1 MLENFIYAKRKD
13 LFTAELDA
21 GNILNEAVVFIE
33 DTKEIWN
40 HGTYFD
46 CSTPNLHGI
55 QGKLFVF
62 DRNSIDSNTGIV
74 KQDVYTQLMEAIEDN
89 WHVMIDLEG
98 VIQEY
103 NSNAWASPVTAI
115 AQTDG
120 NDIIMY
126 VQPLG
131 VYSNRIYNH
140 TFKFTIF
147 GNNRQLQSEVLY
159 ETGKVV
165 CLDVNNFTEE
175 DYIAALVSPIGTPV
189 FISDSRDNVS
199 IRPDG
204 IKWQGMITSLYS
216 NSQTSYTL
224 RVYQYKSDEDGDVTI
239 KVANATLNA
248 SGSLIINELGE
259 HKLLVSGDGTKYLSD
274 NGNYN
279 KIKTSELENDIPF
292 VVDDASNP
300 LNNRVTNLENNKAD
314 KTAIPTKVS
323 QLEND
328 VPYVVDNTLPENGLY
343 IYDIN
348 GNFTLPENWNTAN
361 NSKAVGVA
369 ILTDDCRFV
378 VAKQDISTSGIRWG
392 GYGTDVPGV
401 LTTADSAVAATDFDG
416 LNNTAKIIAAI
427 GNTNDG
433 YRDGTAAGD
442 CAAYTFPNGK
452 TGYLGAAGE
461 WQVARQN
468 KEDLNSALT
477 LIGGT
482 TMKESAYWTSTEY
495 SSNYAWGQRFDS
507 DSYLNFSKYNSRGY
521 YVRAF
526 LALEDSKSIKDRLD
540 DIENNYV
547 TTNTIQ
553 TISARKRFTER
564 VDIYNA
570 LHVRESDINASYST
584 LLQAYDSAKL
594 TYFHRVL
601 NYSDSPSGLTPK
613 HFDIGN
619 YTGGNLNIIT
629 GYSTQTNNPVSCGG
643 NISLACY
650 DVENKK
656 TAAIHIHNRFSDQ
669 NSTENYPLENKV
681 ITLCLSS
688 DEGYHSVLGEG
699 YPGVEALS
707 NNFLLGSIESSW
719 VDVTGAFFQWIKG
732 ENRLNIC
739 GFGYDSGQGKPATRD
754 VNAVSINNNPIV
766 TESSIATTTIANLPI
781 NKSLIIATLSAS
793 ASFNLASVPNAGREI
808 HVLVNNTGTSD
819 ITITLPTASPY
830 VPVNGDHTTVPV
842 GGYAEINAI
851 SDGTKIYLRAL

>member
-40 HGTYFD
+40 HGTYFN

-62 DRNSIDSNTGIV
+62 DRNSVDSNTGIV

-89 WHVMIDLEG
+89 WHVMVNLEG
-98 VIQEY
+98 IIQEY

-115 AQTDG
+115 AQSDG

-126 VQPLG
+126 TQPLG

-189 FISDSRDNVS
+189 FINDSRDNVS

-204 IKWQGMITSLYS
+204 IKWQGMITSLY
-216 NSQTSYTL
+216 NTSQTSYTL
-224 RVYQYKSDEDGDVTI
+224 RVYQHISDEDGAVTI

-248 SGSLIINELGE
+248 SGSLIITELGS
-259 HKLLVSGDGTKYLSD
+259 HKLLINGNGDKYLSD

-279 KIKTSELENDIPF
+279 KIKTSELENDLPF

-300 LNNRVTNLENNKAD
+300 LNDRVTNLENNKAD

-323 QLEND
+323 QLQND
-328 VPYVVDNTLPENGLY
+328 VPYVVDNTLPANGLY

-369 ILTDDCRFV
+369 ILTDACKFV
-378 VAKQDISTSGIRWG
+378 VAKEDISTSTIHWG
-392 GYGTDVPGV
+392 GYGTDIST
-401 LTTADSAVAATDFDG
+401 LTNYTDEALAATDFDG
-416 LNNTAKIIAAI
+416 VNNTSKIIAAI
-427 GNTNDG
+427 GNSNDG

-482 TMKESAYWTSTEY
+482 TMKESYYWTSTEY
-495 SSNYAWGQRFDS
+495 SSGSAWYQSFGSRSFLGYYGKG
-507 DSYLNFSKYNSRGY
+507 SYTLYD

-526 LALEDSKSIKDRLD
+526 LALEEPKPLKERVTELEQNYFKWSKLILYSF
-540 DIENNYV
+540 
-547 TTNTIQ
+547 
-553 TISARKRFTER
+553 TISGISYDFEEGMTWEDW
-564 VDIYNA
+564 VNSEYN
-570 LHVRESDINASYST
+570 
-584 LLQAYDSAKL
+584 
-594 TYFHRVL
+594 
-601 NYSDSPSGLTPK
+601 
-613 HFDIGN
+613 
-619 YTGGNLNIIT
+619 TGGFHFGTIIPDDVYNRDTTFKVMEASRNINIIANYE
-629 GYSTQTNNPVSCGG
+629 YS
-643 NISLACY
+643 
-650 DVENKK
+650 
-656 TAAIHIHNRFSDQ
+656 
-669 NSTENYPLENKV
+669 LESQK
-681 ITLCLSS
+681 
-688 DEGYHSVLGEG
+688 E
-699 YPGVEALS
+699 
-707 NNFLLGSIESSW
+707 
-719 VDVTGAFFQWIKG
+719 
-732 ENRLNIC
+732 
-739 GFGYDSGQGKPATRD
+739 
-754 VNAVSINNNPIV
+754 
-766 TESSIATTTIANLPI
+766 
-781 NKSLIIATLSAS
+781 
-793 ASFNLASVPNAGREI
+793 
-808 HVLVNNTGTSD
+808 
-819 ITITLPTASPY
+819 
-830 VPVNGDHTTVPV
+830 
-842 GGYAEINAI
+842 
-851 SDGTKIYLRAL
+851 

>member
-46 CSTPNLHGI
+46 CYTPNLHGI

-189 FISDSRDNVS
+189 FISDGRDNVS
-199 IRPDG
+199 VRPDG

-216 NSQTSYTL
+216 TSQTSYTL
-224 RVYQYKSDEDGDVTI
+224 RVYQHVSEEDGDVTI

-248 SGSLIINELGE
+248 SGSLIITELGS
-259 HKLLVSGDGTKYLSD
+259 HKLLINGNGDKYLSD

-279 KIKTSELENDIPF
+279 KIKTSELENDLPF
-292 VVDDASNP
+292 VVDNASNP
-300 LNNRVTNLENNKAD
+300 LNNRVTDLENNKAD

-328 VPYVVDNTLPENGLY
+328 VPYVVDSQPLPTTNGLY

-348 GNFTLPENWNTAN
+348 GGFTLPENWDTAN

-369 ILTDDCRFV
+369 IVTDDCRFV
-378 VAKQDISTSGIRWG
+378 VAKEDIGTNEWG
-392 GYGTDVPGV
+392 GYGTDI
-401 LTTADSAVAATDFDG
+401 LALINYTDSASATTDFDG
-416 LNNTAKIIAAI
+416 VNNTSKIIAAI
-427 GNTNDG
+427 GNINDG

-461 WQVARQN
+461 
-468 KEDLNSALT
+468 
-477 LIGGT
+477 
-482 TMKESAYWTSTEY
+482 
-495 SSNYAWGQRFDS
+495 
-507 DSYLNFSKYNSRGY
+507 
-521 YVRAF
+521 
-526 LALEDSKSIKDRLD
+526 
-540 DIENNYV
+540 
-547 TTNTIQ
+547 
-553 TISARKRFTER
+553 
-564 VDIYNA
+564 
-570 LHVRESDINASYST
+570 
-584 LLQAYDSAKL
+584 
-594 TYFHRVL
+594 
-601 NYSDSPSGLTPK
+601 
-613 HFDIGN
+613 
-619 YTGGNLNIIT
+619 
-629 GYSTQTNNPVSCGG
+629 
-643 NISLACY
+643 
-650 DVENKK
+650 
-656 TAAIHIHNRFSDQ
+656 
-669 NSTENYPLENKV
+669 
-681 ITLCLSS
+681 
-688 DEGYHSVLGEG
+688 
-699 YPGVEALS
+699 
-707 NNFLLGSIESSW
+707 
-719 VDVTGAFFQWIKG
+719 
-732 ENRLNIC
+732 
-739 GFGYDSGQGKPATRD
+739 
-754 VNAVSINNNPIV
+754 
-766 TESSIATTTIANLPI
+766 
-781 NKSLIIATLSAS
+781 
-793 ASFNLASVPNAGREI
+793 
-808 HVLVNNTGTSD
+808 
-819 ITITLPTASPY
+819 
-830 VPVNGDHTTVPV
+830 
-842 GGYAEINAI
+842 
-851 SDGTKIYLRAL
+851 

>member
-62 DRNSIDSNTGIV
+62 DRNSVDSNTGIV

-89 WHVMIDLEG
+89 WHVMVDLEG
-98 VIQEY
+98 IIQEY

-115 AQTDG
+115 AQSDG

-126 VQPLG
+126 AQPLG

-189 FISDSRDNVS
+189 FINDSRDNVS

-216 NSQTSYTL
+216 TSQTSYTL
-224 RVYQYKSDEDGDVTI
+224 RVYQHISDEDGDVTI

-248 SGSLIINELGE
+248 SGSLIITELGS
-259 HKLLVSGDGTKYLSD
+259 HKLLINGNGDKYLSD

-279 KIKTSELENDIPF
+279 KIKTSELENDLPF
-292 VVDDASNP
+292 VVDNASNP

-328 VPYVVDNTLPENGLY
+328 VPYVVDNTLPTNGLY

-348 GNFTLPENWNTAN
+348 GNFTLPENWNTTN

-369 ILTDDCRFV
+369 ILTDDCKFV
-378 VAKQDISTSGIRWG
+378 VAKQDISTSIISWG
-392 GYGTDVPGV
+392 GFGTDISA
-401 LTTADSAVAATDFDG
+401 LTNYTDAASAATDFDG
-416 LNNTAKIIAAI
+416 VNNTSKIIAAI

-433 YRDGTAAGD
+433 DRDGTAAGD
-442 CAAYTFPNGK
+442 CAAYVFPNRK

-461 WQVARQN
+461 WQVVYQN
-468 KEDLNSALT
+468 KDALNSALT

-482 TMKESAYWTSTEY
+482 KMKKNAYWTSTEY
-495 SSNYAWGQRFDS
+495 SSNSAWRQYFDS
-507 DSYLNFSKYNSRGY
+507 VGDLDYNAKRNGVY

-526 LALEDSKSIKDRLD
+526 LALEEPKSIKDRLN
-540 DIENNYV
+540 DIENNYFKWSILEDDGLS
-547 TTNTIQ
+547 TFTI
-553 TISARKRFTER
+553 
-564 VDIYNA
+564 
-570 LHVRESDINASYST
+570 L
-584 LLQAYDSAKL
+584 DS
-594 TYFHRVL
+594 
-601 NYSDSPSGLTPK
+601 
-613 HFDIGN
+613 
-619 YTGGNLNIIT
+619 YTGEIMGPYQFEPGMTMMEWYNSSYNT
-629 GYSTQTNNPVSCGG
+629 GGLHPCTGGYGIVISNNGVKLLFSHYEVIVEKQYSFSSSPEDGG
-643 NISLACY
+643 
-650 DVENKK
+650 
-656 TAAIHIHNRFSDQ
+656 
-669 NSTENYPLENKV
+669 STEPL
-681 ITLCLSS
+681 
-688 DEGYHSVLGEG
+688 
-699 YPGVEALS
+699 
-707 NNFLLGSIESSW
+707 
-719 VDVTGAFFQWIKG
+719 
-732 ENRLNIC
+732 
-739 GFGYDSGQGKPATRD
+739 
-754 VNAVSINNNPIV
+754 
-766 TESSIATTTIANLPI
+766 
-781 NKSLIIATLSAS
+781 
-793 ASFNLASVPNAGREI
+793 
-808 HVLVNNTGTSD
+808 
-819 ITITLPTASPY
+819 
-830 VPVNGDHTTVPV
+830 
-842 GGYAEINAI
+842 
-851 SDGTKIYLRAL
+851 